1 MKIRLLYFHRAREAA
16 GRSSET
22 ADLPARATSTDA
34 LAWAVNQHPALAPI
48 RSILRVAINEE
59 YAPIDRPL
67 ADGDTVAFLPPI
79 SGG

>member
-22 ADLPARATSTDA
+22 AELPARATSADA
-34 LAWAVNQHPALAPI
+34 LAWAVERHPALAEI
-48 RSILRVAINEE
+48 RAVLRIAIDEE
-59 YAPIDRPL
+59 YAPADRPL
-67 ADGDTVAFLPPI
+67 SDGDTVAFLPPI